1 MIGQFSGQD
10 VTSFI
15 DRSSANTLTLDCVAW
30 HWFSLVAFNLQFA
43 NMQLWFLLINFN

>member
-30 HWFSLVAFNLQFA
+30 HWFSLVALICNLQTCNYGFC
-43 NMQLWFLLINFN
+43 